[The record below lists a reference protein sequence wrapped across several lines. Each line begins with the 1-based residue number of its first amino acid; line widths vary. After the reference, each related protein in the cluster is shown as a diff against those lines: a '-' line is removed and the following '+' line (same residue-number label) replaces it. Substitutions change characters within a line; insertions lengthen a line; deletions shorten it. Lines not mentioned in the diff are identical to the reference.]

1 MKLVNAAL
9 WATGFLAGA
18 ATAFDCS
25 SKELSGYNFEA
36 IKGVHKVEVVKNTPP
51 SITTSDWY
59 VGICQNVADVKECP
73 ANSDICG
80 ITQIKVDDKTIT
92 SEIFGVNANFEKE
105 IKVDDSTIK
114 FHYSNVNWGDNLVDV
129 QLFFICSEDKND
141 ANYNKLQLLQ
151 WNGESVILK
160 MATNGACTK
169 DKDNKGN
176 KGNSD
181 SDKKKFSDDSGESW
195 GWFTW
200 IFIFMVLFLSIYIIG
215 GAWFQYNKGNSI
227 DFQSA
232 LREVLENFVD
242 LLRGLPSFI
251 REIME
256 KFTGNSHRGE
266 YSAV

>member
-1 MKLVNAAL
+1 MKLLNSGIWV
-9 WATGFLAGA
+9 TGLLLGL

-25 SKELSGYNFEA
+25 AKELTDYNFEA
-36 IKGVHKVEVVKNTPP
+36 IKGVHKVEVTKNTPP
-51 SITTSDWY
+51 STTISDWY
-59 VGICQNVADVKECP
+59 LGVCQNVADVKECP

-80 ITQIKVDDKTIT
+80 ITQIKVDDKSIV
-92 SEIFGVNANFEKE
+92 SEIFGVNSNFEKE
-105 IKVDDSTIK
+105 FKIDDSTIK

-129 QLFFICSEDKND
+129 QVFFICSEDEKD

-160 MATNGACTK
+160 MSTNGACAK
-169 DKDNKGN
+169 SKDNKDN
-176 KGNSD
+176 KKNA
-181 SDKKKFSDDSGESW
+181 DKKKPNEDTGESW

-227 DFQSA
+227 DFKSA
-232 LREVLENFVD
+232 LHEVLENFID
-242 LLRGLPSFI
+242 LLKGLPSFLK
-251 REIME
+251 EIIE
-256 KFTGNSHRGE
+256 KFTGSSHRGE